1 MLRIAPLFAAIGLLW
16 LSPQALAAQDGVDAP
31 VTAASQA
38 DAEAEAPFAPLPAT
52 DVTLESFVWKK
63 RPLVVFANTPE
74 DPAFIEQL
82 RQLEAR
88 WPELRARDVVII
100 TDTAPDPLS
109 SVRRALRPRGFSL
122 VIIEKDGTVALRKP
136 FPWNGRE
143 IMRAI
148 DKMPIRREEIR
159 NGRRGASG

>member
-1 MLRIAPLFAAIGLLW
+1 MLRIVPLLSAIGLLW
-16 LSPQALAAQDGVDAP
+16 LSPHAAGAQEDVAAP
-31 VTAASQA
+31 EVSEEMQSEA
-38 DAEAEAPFAPLPAT
+38 DAAFAPLAAA
-52 DVTLESFVWKK
+52 DVTLDSFVWKK

-74 DPAFIEQL
+74 DPAFVEQL

-100 TDTAPDPLS
+100 TDTAPQPLS
-109 SVRRALRPRGFSL
+109 SVRKALRPRGFSL
-122 VIIEKDGTVALRKP
+122 VIVEKDGTVALRKP
-136 FPWNGRE
+136 FPWDGRE

-159 NGRRGASG
+159 NGGLGASG

>member
-1 MLRIAPLFAAIGLLW
+1 MLRIAPLVAAFGLLW
-16 LSPQALAAQDGVDAP
+16 LPPMAAGAQDNTPAPSAAAAAEAADEAAFAP
-31 VTAASQA
+31 V
-38 DAEAEAPFAPLPAT
+38 PAT
-52 DVTLESFVWKK
+52 DVTLDEFVWHK
-63 RPLVVFANTPE
+63 RPVVVFANTPE

-100 TDTAPDPLS
+100 TDTAPEPLS
-109 SVRRALRPRGFSL
+109 AVRRALRPRGFSL

-136 FPWNGRE
+136 FPWDGRE

-159 NGRRGASG
+159 NGGLGASG